1 MEHKIDV
8 IIPAFRAAGFI
19 KDCLDSLEEQ
29 TYADWHALV
38 ILNQD
43 GFDATMGILGPYIGK
58 DNRISAIHLQRGDLS
73 SAVNTGVSLGSA
85 PYIAMLDADDVMA
98 PNCLEI
104 MMRGIQQTNADMAMC
119 EISHFQNASDFLNTC
134 ETGSSF
140 EATVIAGEERWNFLT
155 DPKNKETAVV
165 RMNKLYRRS
174 VLKNIWYPSG
184 HMHEDEYCVYD
195 VYKATERICYIP
207 HPLYGYRT
215 NNTGSITSVPT
226 PSKLRDAC
234 IAYRHV
240 IEHAVI
246 DANHVVVVY
255 MLKRLVWDVCF
266 RYAAFDSRQKDA
278 RETKESFLIARGTL
292 AQHKHFLSVLDAT
305 KLDYAIKHPEA
316 AVSHMQKAKNRH

>member
-1 MEHKIDV
+1 MDKVNI
-8 IIPAFRAAGFI
+8 IIPAFHAAGFI
-19 KDCLDSLEEQ
+19 KDCLDSLEAQ
-29 TYADWHALV
+29 TYANWHALV

-58 DNRISAIHLQRGDLS
+58 DNRISVIHLQRGDLS
-73 SAVNTGVSLGSA
+73 SAVNAGISLCSA
-85 PYIAMLDADDVMA
+85 PYIAMLDADDVMT
-98 PNCLEI
+98 PNYLEI

-119 EISHFQNASDFLNTC
+119 EIAHFQNTSDFLHAYEATP
-134 ETGSSF
+134 SF
-140 EATVIAGEERWNFLT
+140 KTTVIAGEEKWSFLT
-155 DPKNKETAVV
+155 NPKNKETAVV

-184 HMHEDEYCVYD
+184 HMYEDEYCTYD
-195 VYKATERICYIP
+195 AYQAAERICYIP
-207 HPLYGYRT
+207 VPLYGYRT
-215 NNTGSITSVPT
+215 NNAGSITSVPT

-234 IAYRHV
+234 LAYRHV

-246 DANHVVVVY
+246 DDNHVVVVY

-292 AQHKHFLSVLDAT
+292 AQHKHFLSTLDAA
-305 KLDYAIKHPEA
+305 KLSYAIWHPES
-316 AVSHMQKAKNRH
+316 AVSHMRQAKTRQ

>member
-1 MEHKIDV
+1 MDKVDI
-8 IIPAFRAAGFI
+8 IIPAFHAAGFI
-19 KDCLDSLEEQ
+19 KDCLNSLEAQ
-29 TYADWHALV
+29 TYTNWHALV

-73 SAVNTGVSLGSA
+73 SAVNAGISLCSA
-85 PYIAMLDADDVMA
+85 PYIAMLDADDVMT
-98 PNCLEI
+98 PNYLEI

-119 EISHFQNASDFLNTC
+119 EIAHFQNTSDFLHAYEATP
-134 ETGSSF
+134 SF
-140 EATVIAGEERWNFLT
+140 KTTVIAGEEKWSFLT
-155 DPKNKETAVV
+155 NPKNKETAVV

-195 VYKATERICYIP
+195 VYKAADRICYIP

-215 NNTGSITSVPT
+215 NNAGSITSVPT

-234 IAYRHV
+234 LAYRHV

-246 DANHVVVVY
+246 DENHVVVVY
-255 MLKRLVWDVCF
+255 VLKRLVWDVCF
-266 RYAAFDSRQKDA
+266 RYAAFDSLQKDS
-278 RETKESFLIARGTL
+278 RETKESFLIAQGAL
-292 AQHKHFLSVLDAT
+292 AQHKHFLSTLDAA
-305 KLDYAIKHPEA
+305 KLNYAIRHPEA
-316 AVSHMQKAKNRH
+316 AVSHMQQAKDRH